1 MVGGIVGGGFG
12 GKSDLSVE
20 PVIAVAALRTGRPVK
35 WRWTMHEELQLPTVR
50 GAFHLYYKTGI
61 KKDGKIAAQY
71 IRSIQD
77 LGAFCYRGARITDRQ
92 GTVAGGPYRIPNYWY
107 DGYGVHTNKVPAAAL
122 RGFGVAQVSFAS
134 EVHMS
139 NIARSIGM
147 DPIELRRINA
157 LGDGDT
163 GFRGSVL
170 ERTGAKECLDAIESE
185 YHEKKDA
192 PAEKHLKRG
201 FGVALTVMPI
211 GLTAGVPPVSVNVYI
226 TPEGTLVLSVNT
238 TDLGQG
244 SRTTLAQIASQAL
257 GISENW
263 ISITRADSSLNP
275 RGAGSGASQETYI
288 TGNAVKR
295 AVEKIRRMCLE
306 VAASHFKGRI
316 EDLEMKDG
324 HIYLIANRGT
334 SMTLS
339 ELSAIAAEQG
349 KVLMATGTYKT
360 ETMLP
365 DESTGLGKPYEE
377 YGYAAA
383 YTQVLVDTETG
394 QVKVERL
401 VSAADAGKAV
411 NPMAVEGQIEGGAAM
426 NLGYALMEELYP
438 AYPSDKFFTSD
449 LHEYLIPTSCDIP
462 PVESIIVE
470 KASVKGP
477 YGAKGLGEVTATA
490 IAPAIANAIGDAV
503 GLAPT
508 QLPITSERLLSL
520 LKKTET
526 AEEVS

>member
-1 MVGGIVGGGFG
+1 
-12 GKSDLSVE
+12 
-20 PVIAVAALRTGRPVK
+20 
-35 WRWTMHEELQLPTVR
+35 
-50 GAFHLYYKTGI
+50 
-61 KKDGKIAAQY
+61 
-71 IRSIQD
+71 
-77 LGAFCYRGARITDRQ
+77 
-92 GTVAGGPYRIPNYWY
+92 
-107 DGYGVHTNKVPAAAL
+107 
-122 RGFGVAQVSFAS
+122 
-134 EVHMS
+134 MS

-147 DPIELRRINA
+147 DPVEFRQINA

-170 ERTGAKECLDAIESE
+170 ERTGARECLAAIESA
-185 YHEKKDA
+185 YHEKKDDS
-192 PAEKHLKRG
+192 AEEHLKRG

-226 TPEGTLVLSVNT
+226 TPEGTLVLSVNI

-244 SRTTLAQIASQAL
+244 SRTALTQIASQVL
-257 GISENW
+257 GISENR
-263 ISITRADSSLNP
+263 ISVTRADSSLNP
-275 RGAGSGASQETYI
+275 RGAGPGASQETYI

-295 AVEKIRRMCLE
+295 AVEKIQRMCLE

-316 EDLEMKDG
+316 EDLEMKEG
-324 HIYLIANRGT
+324 RVYLITNRG
-334 SMTLS
+334 SSITLS

-360 ETMLP
+360 ETRLP
-365 DESTGLGKPYEE
+365 DEKTGLGKPYEE

-383 YTQVLVDTETG
+383 FTQVAVDTETG

-401 VSAADAGKAV
+401 VSVTDAGRSI

-438 AYPSDKFFTSD
+438 GYPSDKYLTSG

-490 IAPAIANAIGDAV
+490 IAPAIANAIRDAV
-503 GLAPT
+503 GVAPT
-508 QLPITSERLLSL
+508 QLPITSEKLVSL
-520 LKKTET
+520 LKQIEPP
-526 AEEVS
+526 EEISK